1 MRLLVTALSLCAL
14 TARAATDGPAASPEF
29 FETKIRPVL
38 AKQCYGCH
46 AASKMG
52 GLDLTARVGL
62 EKGGARGSALG
73 ESGWLMRAITYTD
86 DQLKMPPAGKL
97 SDAEIADLTA
107 WVKAGAHWPEHKAA
121 VQAAGPGYKITRRA
135 AGLVGL
141 PARAEA
147 RAACR
152 QTVGVATDEY

>member
-1 MRLLVTALSLCAL
+1 MRLLVTALSFCAL

-73 ESGWLMRAITYTD
+73 ESGWLLRAITYTD

-107 WVKAGAHWPEHKAA
+107 WVKTKS
-121 VQAAGPGYKITRRA
+121 I
-135 AGLVGL
+135 
-141 PARAEA
+141 
-147 RAACR
+147 
-152 QTVGVATDEY
+152 AT